1 MFPPTAAGEI
11 PNIVDGLIGR
21 SNDCGLELGKCEP
34 LYGKRDIGYGLAGCF
49 RHRIKSRIVFPLKGA

>member
-34 LYGKRDIGYGLAGCF
+34 LYGNL
-49 RHRIKSRIVFPLKGA
+49 RI